1 MVVALGADLDPA
13 HTPGLLD
20 GGHEFYTVEGAFAV
34 ADVIDNFAGGRVIV
48 GVISTP
54 FKCPP
59 APSETALLMNDHLIE
74 RGLRD
79 HSSVSLVM
87 PFGRPIPPSPEASEA
102 LLHAFSERGIEWCPQ
117 QAVVSLDPARSVAI
131 TSDGAELDYDLFLG
145 VPHHVAPSVVLES
158 GMCVDGWIP
167 VNPMTLETSY
177 ENVYALGDCA
187 AVGTPRAG
195 VFAEGQAKVAAE
207 QIAAKIR
214 ASSTDAYYGGNG
226 ICYLEFGHN
235 QIALVDVTFF
245 GDQKVGKLIGPS
257 ADLVADKA
265 DFGSSR
271 ISRWF
276 GREWSSVPA

>member
-1 MVVALGADLDPA
+1 
-13 HTPGLLD
+13 
-20 GGHEFYTVEGAFAV
+20 
-34 ADVIDNFAGGRVIV
+34 
-48 GVISTP
+48 
-54 FKCPP
+54 
-59 APSETALLMNDHLIE
+59 
-74 RGLRD
+74 
-79 HSSVSLVM
+79 
-87 PFGRPIPPSPEASEA
+87 
-102 LLHAFSERGIEWCPQ
+102 
-117 QAVVSLDPARSVAI
+117 
-131 TSDGAELDYDLFLG
+131 
-145 VPHHVAPSVVLES
+145 
-158 GMCVDGWIP
+158 
-167 VNPMTLETSY
+167 MTLETSY